1 MKSMKKFWLVLSL
14 AMFCLIVG
22 SLWEYSL
29 NDWSADKKLFLF
41 QERLKFEEK
50 RLDDQLRKL
59 DYEAERK
66 KPEWKGKQ
74 SVLVGFKGSKLVYWS
89 NERVGSPRLY
99 EILSAGNDFVK
110 INNLYFDVRRHVVG
124 DTVYYALL
132 FIKEDYPYSSNYVK
146 NHFNPSLGENL
157 DDASKVIVREIWE
170 KGGQLVY
177 NRDGR
182 PLFKIESR
190 VERGDV
196 IPSYFLL
203 IPYILYLFLLFY
215 AYEISLD
222 RARSFRIQLFHVFGF
237 FFFIVLLRSLM
248 IDYKVPQVLYSLPI
262 FMTGQIGGGFIVS
275 VGDLFVTMFCLAHYF
290 FITFNKLKIKYDEPR
305 LVHYKYIF
313 LVGFVIGVFFYTNLL
328 HFSINML
335 IESTQVSLNIARL
348 INVDFS
354 SIVAFIT
361 LIIAGMGF
369 IVLINSSVRYFRN
382 LFSITQAFLGVT
394 GVLVFCAALCYFF
407 NFSLSPL
414 ECLFPLAL
422 YILFILGVYLMKQD
436 AQKSIFMIALVVVC
450 IYIIFLAKSSEIHR
464 EHGAAGKMSICSSD
478 S

>member
-1 MKSMKKFWLVLSL
+1 MKKFWLVLSL
-14 AMFCLIVG
+14 AIFCLVVG

-29 NDWSADKKLFLF
+29 NDWSVDKKLFLF

-59 DYEAERK
+59 DHEAERQ

-74 SVLVGFKGSKLVYWS
+74 SVLVGFKEGKLVYWS
-89 NERVGSPRLY
+89 NERVGSPHLY

-110 INNLYFDVRRHVVG
+110 INNLYFDVRKHAVG

-146 NHFNPSLGENL
+146 SHFNPSLGENL
-157 DDASKVIVREIWE
+157 DDASKVVIRETWE

-182 PLFKIESR
+182 PLFKIESQ
-190 VERGDV
+190 VEHGDV
-196 IPSYFLL
+196 VPTYFLL
-203 IPYILYLFLLFY
+203 IPYIMFLLLLFY

-222 RARSFRIQLFHVFGF
+222 RARSFRMQLFHVFGF

-248 IDYKVPQVLYSLPI
+248 VDYKVPQVLYSLPI
-262 FMTGQIGGGFIVS
+262 FTTSQIGGRFIVS

-305 LVHYKYIF
+305 LVRYKYIF

-328 HFSINML
+328 HFSINTL

-361 LIIAGMGF
+361 LIYCRDGIYRVDQQFCALF
-369 IVLINSSVRYFRN
+369 QN
-382 LFSITQAFLGVT
+382 LFSISQAF
-394 GVLVFCAALCYFF
+394 
-407 NFSLSPL
+407 
-414 ECLFPLAL
+414 
-422 YILFILGVYLMKQD
+422 
-436 AQKSIFMIALVVVC
+436 
-450 IYIIFLAKSSEIHR
+450 SE
-464 EHGAAGKMSICSSD
+464 
-478 S
+478 

>member
-1 MKSMKKFWLVLSL
+1 MKKFWLVLSL

-313 LVGFVIGVFFYTNLL
+313 LV
-328 HFSINML
+328 
-335 IESTQVSLNIARL
+335 
-348 INVDFS
+348 
-354 SIVAFIT
+354 
-361 LIIAGMGF
+361 
-369 IVLINSSVRYFRN
+369 
-382 LFSITQAFLGVT
+382 
-394 GVLVFCAALCYFF
+394 
-407 NFSLSPL
+407 
-414 ECLFPLAL
+414 
-422 YILFILGVYLMKQD
+422 
-436 AQKSIFMIALVVVC
+436 
-450 IYIIFLAKSSEIHR
+450 
-464 EHGAAGKMSICSSD
+464 
-478 S
+478 